1 MTKRIERPKWILYR
15 HTRDFDYLCTVA
27 ETLKSFS
34 RTTITTEEK
43 AKLNLKLKEMGLY
56 NERNPEL
63 PLDAINHKIN
73 QLAYYMFGYKTS
85 MNGLARFMFSPLGNL
100 LLKHRHDGEK
110 TAKIF
115 LTMLWAIQYSH
126 PSGGTG
132 KEFQLYPF
140 RLIFKLLSDPKLNF
154 ELYAYEVAYLVVFVK
169 TIDSVSYEDLTNSI
183 LSLRKLP
190 DDELASKFQQDR
202 HAYVNSAYEWDYYVT
217 EFLKSAGVLKKEYGN
232 TICKLQHGQTRT
244 YRKITKN
251 KVSLPE
257 GLIGFARKLEAEY
270 SFTDKPLP
278 LDDRERMRI
287 DIIKEIYGFYPDLLL
302 LEIGEAP
309 EFGKLLELPK
319 LIEQYSNNP
328 ENETAYLFEEVLA
341 DGFNMFYNVE
351 AERKGGSGHTDIECI
366 YLPKKKKFAVESKS
380 TANKLSWI
388 NAGRLR
394 EHREEIGGEYTI
406 VITPRY
412 VPAAKRDILGNP
424 VVILLASTFAE
435 YLYNCI
441 EHDVREIDYEDFDR
455 IIVNNLGKDISRE
468 ISDMSIAKFSTAGG
482 AK

>member
-1 MTKRIERPKWILYR
+1 MDIYR
-15 HTRDFDYLCTVA
+15 HTRDFDYLCTVS

-115 LTMLWAIQYSH
+115 LTMLWAIQYGH

-154 ELYAYEVAYLVVFVK
+154 ELYAYEAAYLVVFVK
-169 TIDSVSYEDLTNSI
+169 TIDSAPYEDLTNSI

-202 HAYVNSAYEWDYYVT
+202 HAYVNSTYEWDYYVT

-257 GLIGFARKLEAEY
+257 GLIGFA
-270 SFTDKPLP
+270 SF
-278 LDDRERMRI
+278 RNRR
-287 DIIKEIYGFYPDLLL
+287 
-302 LEIGEAP
+302 
-309 EFGKLLELPK
+309 
-319 LIEQYSNNP
+319 S
-328 ENETAYLFEEVLA
+328 
-341 DGFNMFYNVE
+341 
-351 AERKGGSGHTDIECI
+351 S
-366 YLPKKKKFAVESKS
+366 
-380 TANKLSWI
+380 
-388 NAGRLR
+388 
-394 EHREEIGGEYTI
+394 
-406 VITPRY
+406 
-412 VPAAKRDILGNP
+412 
-424 VVILLASTFAE
+424 
-435 YLYNCI
+435 
-441 EHDVREIDYEDFDR
+441 
-455 IIVNNLGKDISRE
+455 
-468 ISDMSIAKFSTAGG
+468 
-482 AK
+482 